1 MPILIL
7 YLLTLVTFL
16 ILDGIMLGLVL
27 VPAFQAA
34 IGPLLAAQPAWLPA
48 VLFYLLFPMAAVAL
62 ASGPAWRQGG
72 AAWPRAAILGA
83 AAYGTYELTNWSI
96 LAGYPAW
103 LALTDWAWGTVLT
116 AVAAQT
122 GLALAR
128 RFGQSGGVRQ
138 GGKE

>member
-16 ILDGIMLGLVL
+16 ILDGIMLGFVL
-27 VPAFQAA
+27 VPAFQSA

-48 VLFYLLFPMAAVAL
+48 GLFYLLYPLATVAL
-62 ASGPAWRQGG
+62 ASSPALRAGG
-72 AAWPRAAILGA
+72 AAWPRGSILGA

-116 AVAAQT
+116 AVAAQV

-128 RFGQSGGVRQ
+128 RFGQSGAVR
-138 GGKE
+138 